1 VTPLF
6 RRSVRLIAVLLV
18 AIFTGVPNQLIAQ
31 EHVVSPEAI
40 QQQLVR
46 SAAERSQNVEA
57 LNQFFGSASARKTLK
72 NAGMSSDEVKN
83 AVAQLSDQELARI
96 AGKANRAQQDFAAGA
111 LTNQQITY
119 ILIALATAVIVIIL
133 IKA

>member
-6 RRSVRLIAVLLV
+6 RKPVRLIAVLLV
-18 AIFTGVPNQLIAQ
+18 AICTGVPHQLIAQ

-57 LNQFFGSASARKTLK
+57 LDQFFGSASARKTLK
-72 NAGMSSDEVKN
+72 SAGISSDEVKN
-83 AVAQLSDQELARI
+83 AVAQLSDQELAGI
-96 AGKANRAQQDFAAGA
+96 AGKASRAQQDFAAGA